1 MTRLGRGT
9 GTAPLV
15 ASLAAAVALA
25 GAAVFTVARAGCADP
40 GRYVSRD
47 GVVEL
52 VGGCVEQGDL
62 REVPRL
68 EYSRVGPRQ
77 GETIPNSSNFY
88 DQ

>member
-9 GTAPLV
+9 GTTPLV

-52 VGGCVEQGDL
+52 VGGCVDHGDL

-68 EYSRVGPRQ
+68 EHPRVGSRQ
-77 GETIPNSSNFY
+77 GETHSNSLNFY